1 MHYFNFKKNN
11 LYCEEFKVEDL
22 AKQYGTPLYVYSSKT
37 ILEHFWKLEKAFE
50 EINPLICYSVKA
62 NSNLSFLKLL
72 TSQGSGLD
80 IVSGGELYRA
90 KKVKCPGNRIVYASV
105 GKTDKEIEEAL
116 KYGILMFNV
125 ESVPE
130 LKRIN
135 NIAKRLNKKA
145 AVALRVNPDV
155 TPKTHKYI
163 TTGKKENKFG
173 IDKDTAKDIFL
184 KSKKYSNLRIIGIH
198 IHIGSQITEGEPF
211 VKAIQKIKT
220 FIESLKKL
228 GVKLEYLNIG
238 GGLGIVYDNEIPQ
251 TAKEF
256 ADKILP
262 LIKKISLKL
271 ILEPGR
277 FIAGNAG
284 ILVSKVIY
292 MKDTPQKKFII
303 VDAAMNDLARP
314 SLYSAYHKIAALR
327 KYKNKIKNGKKS
339 DVVGSICESGDFL
352 GKDRELEV
360 KEGEYVAVFGA
371 GAYGF
376 SMSSNY
382 NSRPRAAELLVKDKK
397 TFLIRKRETYKD
409 LVKEEIII

>member
-11 LYCEEFKVEDL
+11 LYCEDMKVEDL
-22 AKQYGTPLYVYSSKT
+22 AKQYGTPLFIYSSRT
-37 ILEHFWKLEKAFE
+37 ILEHFLKLEQAFK

-105 GKTDKEIEEAL
+105 GKTDIEIEEAL

-125 ESVPE
+125 ESVSE

-135 NIAKRLNKKA
+135 TIAKRLNKQA

-155 TPKTHKYI
+155 APKTHKYI

-173 IDKDTAKDIFL
+173 IDMDTVKDIFQ
-184 KSKKYSNLRIIGIH
+184 KSKKYSNLNLIGIH
-198 IHIGSQITEGEPF
+198 IHIGSQIIESKPF
-211 VKAIQKIKT
+211 VEAIQKIIIL
-220 FIESLKKL
+220 IEDFKKQ
-228 GVKLEYLNIG
+228 GVGLEYLNIG
-238 GGLGIVYDNEIPQ
+238 GGLGIVYDNETPQ
-251 TAKEF
+251 TAIEF
-256 ADKILP
+256 ADKVLP
-262 LIKKISLKL
+262 LLKQISLKV

-284 ILVSKVIY
+284 ILVSKVTYI
-292 MKDTPQKKFII
+292 KDTPQKNFVI
-303 VDAAMNDLARP
+303 VDAAMNDFARP
-314 SLYSAYHKIAALR
+314 SLYSAYHKIVA
-327 KYKNKIKNGKKS
+327 IKNNKKKRKDGKKA
-339 DVVGSICESGDFL
+339 DIVGAICESGDFL
-352 GKDRELEV
+352 GKDRELDV
-360 KEGEYVAVFGA
+360 KEKDYIAVFGA

-382 NSRPRAAELLVKDKK
+382 NSRPRAAEILVKDKK
-397 TFLIRKRETYKD
+397 IFLIRKRETYHD
-409 LVKEEIII
+409 LIKEEIII